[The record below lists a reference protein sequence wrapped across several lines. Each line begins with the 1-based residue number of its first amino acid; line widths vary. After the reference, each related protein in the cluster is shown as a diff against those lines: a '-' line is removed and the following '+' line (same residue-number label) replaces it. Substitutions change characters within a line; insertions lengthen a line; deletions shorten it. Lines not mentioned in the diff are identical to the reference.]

1 MNIDDMDWGI
11 KQILGGNNHID
22 HSLTSPLASKPLTQ
36 KQYDF
41 VLNYIKNGFNGYQAA
56 IDAGYTHSSA
66 KVQASQMLSNPQVK
80 QRIDKAYKEAETK
93 IIHQLGI
100 TYTWKMKRLKHV
112 VEQYLPLDKDLKAS
126 DVKIGLQALSE
137 MNKMMGDYAPDKRL
151 NLTVDATE
159 SKMKEVRKIY
169 DDY

>member
-1 MNIDDMDWGI
+1 LIGDNP
-11 KQILGGNNHID
+11 LD
-22 HSLTSPLASKPLTQ
+22 HNLTRVSKPLTQ

-66 KVQASQMLSNPQVK
+66 KVQASQLLANDTIK
-80 QRIDKAYKEAETK
+80 QRIDKAYQEAERK
-93 IIHQLGI
+93 IIHNLGI

-126 DVKIGLQALSE
+126 DVKIGLQALTE

-151 NLTVDATE
+151 NLTVDATT

-169 DDY
+169 DEY